1 MKRILNLCRAS
12 LRPAVYGLLLL
23 IPVTQTPAHSQQT
36 QCQVKL
42 YRHVGE
48 YLHCRMNAEAALA
61 KGQDPARNERV
72 RKACDDAYKKGYRAA
87 LKLSAEG
94 CPAVGD
100 TESGATS
107 PLEQEVRQ
115 TVAEVRGMVAG
126 TPPEPVPG
134 QLIVYNNCN
143 TPIKF
148 MSPTS
153 SAINGTTLQPYDSTF
168 YPTAAGGGLGQNTP
182 NTFMFAPITTD
193 AQCAQVQ
200 CGNWADIRAAGQRM
214 GYMWMNNT
222 SNNPPGNDN
231 LVYAAFCQPTNA
243 AAGQCTTTS
252 TTPCCGSQM
261 NYDKTFG
268 TTFEITPNG
277 GTSKTQDFVDL
288 STNYGSGPNS
298 PPTLCSAPGADPN
311 DCVTAT
317 ANIFFNVPIGV
328 TMSSGAGCTF
338 PQGGSSLS
346 CTDVSCPDAYQ
357 YPEDDK
363 QVACPAGTGYVIT
376 LCPGTNQLPALSQ
389 AEATQNKITVR
400 NNLSQSSP
408 CSNGNT
414 VSIFTSGGQQVVQ
427 PGGGSV
433 TLQGDYSAYPG
444 LGLQVNNWYW
454 TSENLPVQKGPPQN
468 PDNSGAQF
476 MISDQCVLSQAP
488 PVYGEGIETYEI
500 STVTAQT
507 TGTNECLIT
516 INENQ
521 PYTDAVT
528 PGCCAP
534 PLQNMG
540 NVCTGPWGVTN
551 NQQPWPPQ

>member
-1 MKRILNLCRAS
+1 MKRIPNLCRAS
-12 LRPAVYGLLLL
+12 LRPVTYGLLLL
-23 IPVTQTPAHSQQT
+23 LPVAQTPAHSRQT

-42 YRHVGE
+42 YRLVGE
-48 YLHCRMNAEAALA
+48 YLHCLMNAEAALA
-61 KGQDPARNERV
+61 RGQDPARNEHI
-72 RKACDDAYKKGYRAA
+72 RKACDDAYKKSYRAA

-100 TESGATS
+100 TESGAQS
-107 PLEQEVRQ
+107 PLEQEVWQ
-115 TVAEVRGMVAG
+115 TVAEVRRMVAG

-134 QLIVYNNCN
+134 QLILYNNC
-143 TPIKF
+143 TQPMKI

-153 SAINGTTLQPYDSTF
+153 STINGTTLQPYDSIS

-200 CGNWADIRAAGQRM
+200 CGKWTDIQAAGQRM
-214 GYMWMNNT
+214 GYMWMDNT
-222 SNNPPGNDN
+222 RGNDN
-231 LVYAAFCQPTNA
+231 LVYAAYCQPTNA

-252 TTPCCGSQM
+252 ATPCCGSQM

-277 GTSKTQDFVDL
+277 GTNNNQDFVDL
-288 STNYGSGPNS
+288 STNFGSGPTS
-298 PPTLCSAPGADPN
+298 PPTLCSAPGANPD

-328 TMSSGAGCTF
+328 TMSTGAGCTF
-338 PQGGSSLS
+338 PQVPPGLT

-357 YPEDDK
+357 YPVDNK
-363 QVACPAGTGYVIT
+363 QVACPAGTGYLVT
-376 LCPGTNQLPALSQ
+376 LCPGTSKLPALGQ
-389 AEATQNKITVR
+389 TGATPNKITVQ
-400 NNLSQSSP
+400 NNLSKSSP
-408 CSNGNT
+408 CPNGNT
-414 VSIFTSGGQQVVQ
+414 VTIFTSGGRQQVVQ

-433 TLQGDYSAYPG
+433 TFQGDYSAYPG

-476 MISDQCVLSQAP
+476 MISDQCVLSQTP
-488 PVYGEGIETYEI
+488 PVYGKGIETYEI
-500 STVTAQT
+500 STVTARK

-516 INENQ
+516 VNENQ

-528 PGCCAP
+528 PACCAP

-540 NVCTGPWGVTN
+540 SVCTGPWGVTN

>member
-1 MKRILNLCRAS
+1 MKRIMNLRRAS
-12 LRPAVYGLLLL
+12 LRPAAYALLLL
-23 IPVTQTPAHSQQT
+23 VPVAQTPAYSEQT
-36 QCQVKL
+36 KCQVKL
-42 YRHVGE
+42 YRHIGE

-61 KGQDPARNERV
+61 RGQDPARNERV
-72 RKACDDAYKKGYRAA
+72 RKACDDAYRKGYRAA
-87 LKLSAEG
+87 MKLAAEG
-94 CPAVGD
+94 CPAVGG
-100 TESGATS
+100 TESGAQS

-134 QLIVYNNCN
+134 QLIIYNNCAQ
-143 TPIKF
+143 PIKI

-153 SAINGTTLQPYDSTF
+153 STINGTALQPYDSTF

-182 NTFMFAPITTD
+182 NTFLFAPITTD

-200 CGNWADIRAAGQRM
+200 CGNWTDIQAAGQRM
-214 GYMWMNNT
+214 GYMWMDNT
-222 SNNPPGNDN
+222 SNHPPGHDN
-231 LVYAAFCQPTNA
+231 LVYAAYCQPTNA

-277 GTSKTQDFVDL
+277 GTTNNQDFVDL
-288 STNYGSGPNS
+288 STNYGSGPTS
-298 PPTLCSAPGADPN
+298 PPTLCSAPGADSN
-311 DCVTAT
+311 NCVTAT
-317 ANIFFNVPIGV
+317 ANIFFNVPISV

-338 PQGGSSLS
+338 PQGGSGLS

-357 YPEDDK
+357 YPEDNK
-363 QVACPAGTGYVIT
+363 QVACPAGTGYVVT
-376 LCPGTNQLPALSQ
+376 LCPGTSQLPALSQ
-389 AEATQNKITVR
+389 AGTVQHKITVQ
-400 NNLSQSSP
+400 NNLSKTSP
-408 CSNGNT
+408 CPNGNT
-414 VSIFTSGGQQVVQ
+414 VSVFTAGGQQVVQ

-454 TSENLPVQKGPPQN
+454 TSQSLPVQKGPPQN

-488 PVYGEGIETYEI
+488 PVYGKGIETYKI
-500 STVTAQT
+500 STVAAQKS
-507 TGTNECLIT
+507 GTNECLIT

-528 PGCCAP
+528 PTCCAP

>member
-1 MKRILNLCRAS
+1 MKRILNLYRAS
-12 LRPAVYGLLLL
+12 LRPVAYGLLLL
-23 IPVTQTPAHSQQT
+23 MPVAQTPAHSRQT

-42 YRHVGE
+42 YRHIGE

-61 KGQDPARNERV
+61 KGQNVLKNEHV
-72 RKACDDAYKKGYRAA
+72 RKACDDAYKKAYHAA

-94 CPAVGD
+94 CPAAGD
-100 TESGATS
+100 TESGIQS

-115 TVAEVRGMVAG
+115 TVGEVRGMVAG
-126 TPPEPVPG
+126 TPPDPVPG
-134 QLIVYNNCN
+134 QLTLYNHC
-143 TPIKF
+143 TRPIKI

-153 SAINGTTLQPYDSTF
+153 STINGTTLQPYDSTF

-182 NTFMFAPITTD
+182 NTFLFAPITTD

-200 CGNWADIRAAGQRM
+200 CGNWTDIRAAGQRM

-231 LVYAAFCQPTNA
+231 LVYAAYCQPTNA

-277 GTSKTQDFVDL
+277 GATNSQDFVDL
-288 STNYGSGPNS
+288 STNYGSGPTS
-298 PPTLCSAPGADPN
+298 PPTLCGTPGADAN
-311 DCVTAT
+311 NCVSAT
-317 ANIFFNVPIGV
+317 ANLFFNVPIGV
-328 TMSSGAGCTF
+328 TMSNGAGCTF
-338 PQGGSSLS
+338 PQGGSDLT

-357 YPEDDK
+357 YPEDNK
-363 QVACPAGTGYVIT
+363 QVACPAGTGYVVT
-376 LCPGTNQLPALSQ
+376 LCPGTHQLPALAQ
-389 AEATQNKITVR
+389 AGALQNKITVQ
-400 NNLSQSSP
+400 NNLSKSSP
-408 CSNGNT
+408 CANGNT

-454 TSENLPVQKGPPQN
+454 TSEDLPVQKGPPQN

-488 PVYGEGIETYEI
+488 PVYGEGIETYKI
-500 STVTAQT
+500 STVTAQKK
-507 TGTNECLIT
+507 GTNECLIT
-516 INENQ
+516 IDESQ